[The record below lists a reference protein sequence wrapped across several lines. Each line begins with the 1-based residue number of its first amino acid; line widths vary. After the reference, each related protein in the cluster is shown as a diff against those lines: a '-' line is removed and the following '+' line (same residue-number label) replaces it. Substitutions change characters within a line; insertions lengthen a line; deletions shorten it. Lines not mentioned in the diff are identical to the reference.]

1 MDFRERFFSILRSIR
16 NFFSLRCIGGHFG
29 RDKTYDKIATRFY
42 WPNLY
47 NDVRQ
52 YVVACDSCQRVNEAG
67 GFVKANVPLHPIKVD
82 PEVWKMVCA
91 LMIYSLYFNLLNI
104 HRLVLI

>member
-1 MDFRERFFSILRSIR
+1 M
-16 NFFSLRCIGGHFG
+16 
-29 RDKTYDKIATRFY
+29 
-42 WPNLY
+42 
-47 NDVRQ
+47 
-52 YVVACDSCQRVNEAG
+52 
-67 GFVKANVPLHPIKVD
+67 KANVPLHPIKVD

>member
-1 MDFRERFFSILRSIR
+1 M
-16 NFFSLRCIGGHFG
+16 GGHFG

-52 YVVACDSCQRVNEAG
+52 YVVACDICQRVNEAG
-67 GFVKANVPLHPIKVD
+67 GFVNSNVPLHPIKVD
-82 PEVWKMVCA
+82 PEVWKMVYA
-91 LMIYSLYFNLLNI
+91 LTIYSLYFNLLNI